1 MITMDSNGEVIMKTV
16 EAKLTSIDIDRMTR
30 LQATSLMAA
39 MRRRI
44 HVEGLDSESKPI
56 GIYSPGYL
64 KYTRP
69 KHGRREGAKVVL
81 SLTRSMENAMVLY
94 PIEGGTGIGYTTAEQ
109 LQKSRWNEQTYKKRI
124 FAPTE
129 GEKNLVIEI
138 AQGYIAEHFNG

>member
-1 MITMDSNGEVIMKTV
+1 MITMDSNGETVFKTI
-16 EAKLTSIDIDRMTR
+16 EAKLTAVDIDKMTR

-44 HVEGLDSESKPI
+44 HVDGLASDGREI

-69 KHGRREGAKVVL
+69 KHGRREGPKVVL

-94 PIEGGTGIGYTTAEQ
+94 PIENGTGIGYTTAEQ
-109 LQKSRWNEQTYKKRI
+109 LQKARWQEETYKKRI

-129 GEKNLVIEI
+129 GEKNMVIEI
-138 AQGYIAEHFNG
+138 ARGYIAEHLNG

>member
-1 MITMDSNGEVIMKTV
+1 MITMDSNGEVVFKTV
-16 EAKLTSIDIDRMTR
+16 QAKLTEIDIDKMTR

-44 HVEGLDSESKPI
+44 HIDGLDSDGKQI

-64 KYTRP
+64 KYVRP
-69 KHGRREGAKVVL
+69 KHGRQEGPKVVL

-94 PIEGGTGIGYTTAEQ
+94 PIENGTGIGYTTAEQ
-109 LQKSRWNEQTYKKRI
+109 LQKARWTEETYKKRI

-129 GEKNLVIEI
+129 GEKNMVMEI
-138 AQGYIAEHFNG
+138 AKSYIAEHLNG